1 MLAIASIIAYD
12 YKRNMPVFATN
23 RKARF
28 DYDIKDTLE
37 AGVALL
43 GSEAKSI
50 REGKVRLTGSYA
62 VLKNGEIW
70 LYNMEISPYQPGNT
84 PDDLDPARNR
94 RLLLNKKEIVILAKA
109 IDDRMSLIPLSLYSK
124 GKTIKVELGIGRA
137 RRQFDKRE
145 SIKKKDIGREVGKR
159 IK

>member
-1 MLAIASIIAYD
+1 MS
-12 YKRNMPVFATN
+12 VFATN
-23 RKARF
+23 RKGRF
-28 DYDIKDTLE
+28 DYEIKDTLE
-37 AGVALL
+37 AGVALF

-62 VLKNGEIW
+62 VIKNGEVW

-84 PDDLDPARNR
+84 PESLDPVRNR
-94 RLLLNKKEIVILAKA
+94 KLLFNKEEIALLAKA

-124 GKTIKVELGIGRA
+124 GKTVKIELGIGRP

>member
-1 MLAIASIIAYD
+1 MAT
-12 YKRNMPVFATN
+12 FATN

-43 GSEAKSI
+43 GSEVKSI
-50 REGKVRLTGSYA
+50 RDGRVRLTSSY
-62 VLKNGEIW
+62 VIIRSGEAFLI
-70 LYNMEISPYQPGNT
+70 NTEISPYQPGNISKAI
-84 PDDLDPARNR
+84 DPTRIR
-94 RLLLNKKEIVILAKA
+94 KLLLNKNEIAILAKA
-109 IDDRMSLIPLSLYSK
+109 IDDRMTIVPISFYSK
-124 GKTIKVELGIGRA
+124 GKTVKLELGIGRP

-145 SIKKKDIGREVGKR
+145 AIKKRDIGKEVGKR